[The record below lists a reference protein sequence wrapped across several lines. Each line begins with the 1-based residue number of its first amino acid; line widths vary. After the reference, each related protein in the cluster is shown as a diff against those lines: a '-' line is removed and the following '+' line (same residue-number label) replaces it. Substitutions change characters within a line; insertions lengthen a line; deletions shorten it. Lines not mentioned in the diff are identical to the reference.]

1 MAVAIQ
7 LHQVEKRFSNGVQA
21 LAPIDLAIESGEFTT
36 LLGPS
41 GCGKSTL
48 LRLIAGLALPSSGR
62 IQMESANYARRGRIA
77 FVFQNSTLMPWA
89 NVERNVRLPLDLAG
103 EKLAGEKSA
112 GENHTANRVTH
123 ALEQVG
129 LTEFRHAYP
138 RELSGG
144 MQMRVSIARA
154 LVTEPALLLMD
165 EPFGALDEIT
175 RNRLDME
182 LRALWQRGKL
192 TVLFVTHSIHEA
204 VFLSNRVVV
213 MSARP
218 GRPIGEQCIDG
229 SVARDDAFRVTREFA
244 EHAQRLSALLA
255 NAPAKESA

>member
-1 MAVAIQ
+1 MTPAIQ
-7 LHQVEKRFSNGVQA
+7 LSNVEKRFPNGVQA
-21 LAPIDLAIESGEFTT
+21 LAGVDLAIESGEFTT

-48 LRLIAGLALPSSGR
+48 LRLIANLTSPSSGQ
-62 IQMESANYARRGRIA
+62 IEGGELARRDRIA
-77 FVFQNSTLMPWA
+77 FVFQSATLMPWA
-89 NVERNVRLPLDLAG
+89 NVERNVRLPLEL
-103 EKLAGEKSA
+103 SA
-112 GENHTANRVTH
+112 AQGADDRVER
-123 ALEQVG
+123 ALGQVG
-129 LTEFRHAYP
+129 LLEFRRAYP

-175 RNRLDME
+175 RNRLDMD
-182 LRALWQRGKL
+182 LRSLWQREKL

-204 VFLSNRVVV
+204 VFLSNRVAV

-218 GRPIGEQCIDG
+218 GRIVGEEPIQ
-229 SVARDDAFRVTREFA
+229 SNVARDDEFRVSRQFA
-244 EHAQRLSALLA
+244 QHAQRLSALLA
-255 NAPAKESA
+255 KAPAREMA